1 MRILVSGSTGLLG
14 SRLARALEERGDE
27 VWRLDRRPSGVR
39 SLAWPGEM
47 ENLDAV
53 LPEGLEAV
61 VHLAGS
67 PIAAWPW
74 SESTRRLIH
83 DSRILT
89 THRLAAALAT
99 RAARG
104 ERVHLLA
111 GSAVGGLRP
120 GWPVRDESSPLDGT
134 GYLAAVVRDW
144 EAAAAPAR
152 GAGLPVAFL
161 RTGLALDTAGG
172 LLGRL
177 WPVWRRGLGLR
188 LGSPELPWSWIHA
201 EDWLRAVQHILD
213 RGLDGPFHLCV
224 PDPVPQRAAWEALDR
239 VAGRR
244 SWPGPPDALV
254 ALLGGAMARELLLS
268 APAARPGRLLET
280 GFAFRH
286 PDLEPALRQLVE
298 GR

>member
-27 VWRLDRRPSGVR
+27 VWRLDRRPSGPR
-39 SLAWPGEM
+39 GLAWPGETDD
-47 ENLDAV
+47 LDAL
-53 LPEGLEAV
+53 LPGGLEAV
-61 VHLAGS
+61 VHLSGS

-74 SESTRRLIH
+74 SGPTRRLIRESRVQSTRRLAK
-83 DSRILT
+83 T
-89 THRLAAALAT
+89 LAR

-120 GWPVRDESSPLDGT
+120 GGPVRDEAAPLDGT
-134 GYLAAVVRDW
+134 GFLAAVVRDW
-144 EAAAAPAR
+144 EAAATPAR
-152 GAGLPVAFL
+152 EAGLPVAFL
-161 RTGLALDTAGG
+161 RTGLALDAAGG

-188 LGSPELPWSWIHA
+188 LGSPELPWSWIHV
-201 EDWLRAVQHILD
+201 EDWTRAVLHILD

-254 ALLGGAMARELLLS
+254 ALLGGSMARELLLS
-268 APAARPGRLLET
+268 APAARPGRLLES

-286 PDLEPALRQLVE
+286 PVLEPALRHLLE
-298 GR
+298 AT